1 MPVYWKQNVGG
12 VQVENSNMEEEDE
25 DCEIQKPQM
34 QSTKDGEHM
43 KDLMINTILIFDL
56 HMTNKSLSNNCK
68 NEGFGMQR
76 SKDDLLRVLIEST

>member
-1 MPVYWKQNVGG
+1 
-12 VQVENSNMEEEDE
+12 
-25 DCEIQKPQM
+25 
-34 QSTKDGEHM
+34 M